1 MKGPARAVLPG
12 GLLVALVLDA
22 TWGEPPPRLHPVVW
36 AGHFLSRAQTVVPSS
51 PPGRAGV
58 LGGMAWAG
66 GALVSV
72 GAATALSRCS
82 RRLPAPIAALVTG
95 TALWPLLSGRM
106 LLAEVAGVERALAT
120 GVPEGRAALSR
131 LVSRDTSSL
140 TATEVRSAAIESLAE
155 NLSDAYVAT
164 LFWMALT
171 GLPGAA
177 LHRYANTADAMWG
190 YRTARWEHAGKVTA
204 RVDDLLNL
212 APARVTAVLLAGV
225 RPSLLWRA
233 RREARRTPSPN
244 GGWPMGTLALRLDVR
259 LPKAGA
265 YVLHPAGRDPT
276 ADDLAAALATAR
288 RAAVAAAVA
297 ACTAM
302 TMAALFNTALFTP
315 SPPEGAS

>member
-1 MKGPARAVLPG
+1 MKGRTRAVAGG

-22 TWGEPPPRLHPVVW
+22 TWGEPPLRLHPVVW
-36 AGHFLSRAQTVVPSS
+36 AGQFLSRVQTVVPSS
-51 PPGRAGV
+51 PPGPAGV
-58 LGGMAWAG
+58 LGGVAWAS
-66 GALVSV
+66 GALISV
-72 GAATALSRCS
+72 GAGTALSRCA

-120 GVPEGRAALSR
+120 GVPEGRVALSH

-140 TATEVRSAAIESLAE
+140 TAPEVRAAAIESLAE

-164 LFWMALT
+164 LFWVVLA

-190 YRTARWEHAGKVTA
+190 YRTARWEHAGKVAA

-212 APARVTAVLLAGV
+212 APARLTAALLAGG
-225 RPSLLWRA
+225 RPSLLLRA
-233 RREARRTPSPN
+233 RSEARRTPSPN
-244 GGWPMGTLALRLDVR
+244 GGWPMGALALRLDVR
-259 LPKAGA
+259 LPKAGV
-265 YVLHPAGRDPT
+265 YVLHPTGRDPT
-276 ADDLAAALATAR
+276 AHDLTAALATAR

-302 TMAALFNTALFTP
+302 TIAALITP